1 MARKTN
7 PFAPR
12 TSTKPRSQLSQNPI
26 SKRHRR
32 ISRSKFGL
40 QAAFARASTNCR
52 TRKTRGRQRLIKA
65 DDWGLITEEEQEA
78 RVWDVEQREDL
89 KLEQEM
95 RDLRMQ
101 WNAKTGDGDD
111 CYDTGEEDNDD
122 DADYEVDSDLDLD
135 SGSDLDSD
143 SEGSGMEDGLVDAD
157 AAEQLFDEHG
167 NVLTEQRL
175 EHLVKK
181 RVLASENRVNK
192 ALEKY
197 ENIGSFE
204 EEPWDSDDEREEE
217 DNIESED
224 EEGNMS

>member
-12 TSTKPRSQLSQNPI
+12 TSRKPRSQLSQNPI

-65 DDWGLITEEEQEA
+65 DDWGLITKEEQEA
-78 RVWDVEQREDL
+78 RVRDVEQKEDL
-89 KLEQEM
+89 KLEQEI

-101 WNAKTGDGDD
+101 WSAKTGDGNDG
-111 CYDTGEEDNDD
+111 YDTGEEDDD
-122 DADYEVDSDLDLD
+122 DDTDYEVGSDLND
-135 SGSDLDSD
+135 SDLDSD
-143 SEGSGMEDGLVDAD
+143 SEGSDMEDGLVDAD

-175 EHLVKK
+175 EDLVKK
-181 RVLASENRVNK
+181 RVLVSENRVNK

-204 EEPWDSDDEREEE
+204 EEPWDSDDEREKEE
-217 DNIESED
+217 NIESED
-224 EEGNMS
+224 EGGDMSQL